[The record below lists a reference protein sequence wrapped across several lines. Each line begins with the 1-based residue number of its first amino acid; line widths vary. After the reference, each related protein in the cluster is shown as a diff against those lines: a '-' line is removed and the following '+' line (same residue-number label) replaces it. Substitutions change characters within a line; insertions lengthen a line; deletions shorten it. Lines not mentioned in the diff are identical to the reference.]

1 MYRLGI
7 DIGGTKV
14 KIGIYSPD
22 KKLLSSEKIYV
33 KQINDNNF
41 FEQVATAAV
50 DVIHKNGFT
59 INDFEFCGIGVPGT
73 TDKTGKIAYKLPN
86 LGIYNE
92 PAAQTAES
100 ILKIPTRLV
109 QDSRAAAWGEYIT
122 GAGRGYKSVV
132 CITIGTGIGTGI
144 IQDGKIF
151 DGANGTAGEMG
162 HYIVDENGRACRC
175 GKSGCLG
182 MYSAGLGL
190 EISAKELFGENAD
203 AKTLFD
209 KAKEGSTPALEKLNQ
224 AVLYLG
230 KEIVSLYN
238 NISPDCILF
247 SGGIAKQKELYTE
260 PLIDYIKKN
269 IYTAGKEPYI
279 GVAELGEDAPLAGAA
294 LLPYNGSRP
303 VKLSASIMCGD
314 IMNMQKDF
322 DLLKDAEIELFHMDV
337 MDGHFVPNLMMPPEY
352 INTMRKHTDI
362 PFDIHIMAE
371 NPERIIPSMNIGEG
385 DIISVHYESTPH
397 IQRALAMIKEKGAKA
412 SIALNPST
420 PIECVSELLDD
431 VDMVLV
437 MTVNPGFAG
446 QKLIPHGLDKIAK
459 MREYL
464 DINGHSD
471 IDIEVDG
478 NCSFENI
485 PKMYKAGAN
494 IFVLGTSG
502 LFRKDISIKA
512 AAEKVRRSLEDIK

>member
-109 QDSRAAAWGEYIT
+109 QDSRAAAWGEYIA

-162 HYIVDENGRACRC
+162 HNIVEENGRACRC

-203 AKTLFD
+203 AKILFD

-238 NISPDCILF
+238 NI
-247 SGGIAKQKELYTE
+247 
-260 PLIDYIKKN
+260 
-269 IYTAGKEPYI
+269 
-279 GVAELGEDAPLAGAA
+279 
-294 LLPYNGSRP
+294 
-303 VKLSASIMCGD
+303 
-314 IMNMQKDF
+314 
-322 DLLKDAEIELFHMDV
+322 
-337 MDGHFVPNLMMPPEY
+337 
-352 INTMRKHTDI
+352 
-362 PFDIHIMAE
+362 
-371 NPERIIPSMNIGEG
+371 
-385 DIISVHYESTPH
+385 
-397 IQRALAMIKEKGAKA
+397 
-412 SIALNPST
+412 
-420 PIECVSELLDD
+420 
-431 VDMVLV
+431 
-437 MTVNPGFAG
+437 
-446 QKLIPHGLDKIAK
+446 
-459 MREYL
+459 
-464 DINGHSD
+464 
-471 IDIEVDG
+471 
-478 NCSFENI
+478 
-485 PKMYKAGAN
+485 
-494 IFVLGTSG
+494 
-502 LFRKDISIKA
+502 
-512 AAEKVRRSLEDIK
+512 

>member
-1 MYRLGI
+1 
-7 DIGGTKV
+7 
-14 KIGIYSPD
+14 
-22 KKLLSSEKIYV
+22 
-33 KQINDNNF
+33 
-41 FEQVATAAV
+41 
-50 DVIHKNGFT
+50 
-59 INDFEFCGIGVPGT
+59 
-73 TDKTGKIAYKLPN
+73 
-86 LGIYNE
+86 
-92 PAAQTAES
+92 
-100 ILKIPTRLV
+100 
-109 QDSRAAAWGEYIT
+109 
-122 GAGRGYKSVV
+122 
-132 CITIGTGIGTGI
+132 
-144 IQDGKIF
+144 
-151 DGANGTAGEMG
+151 
-162 HYIVDENGRACRC
+162 
-175 GKSGCLG
+175 
-182 MYSAGLGL
+182 
-190 EISAKELFGENAD
+190 
-203 AKTLFD
+203 
-209 KAKEGSTPALEKLNQ
+209 
-224 AVLYLG
+224 
-230 KEIVSLYN
+230 
-238 NISPDCILF
+238 
-247 SGGIAKQKELYTE
+247 
-260 PLIDYIKKN
+260 
-269 IYTAGKEPYI
+269 
-279 GVAELGEDAPLAGAA
+279 
-294 LLPYNGSRP
+294 
-303 VKLSASIMCGD
+303 
-314 IMNMQKDF
+314 
-322 DLLKDAEIELFHMDV
+322 MDV

-459 MREYL
+459 MRECL
-464 DINGHSD
+464 NINGHSG

-485 PKMYKAGAN
+485 PKMYEAGAN